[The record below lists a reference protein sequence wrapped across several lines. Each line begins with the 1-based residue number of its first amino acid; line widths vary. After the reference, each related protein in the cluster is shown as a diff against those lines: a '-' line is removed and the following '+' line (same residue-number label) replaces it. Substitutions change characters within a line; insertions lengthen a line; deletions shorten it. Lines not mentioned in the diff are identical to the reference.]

1 MNRSAVLAPLAV
13 AMIWGV
19 NVPVMK
25 AALSEMHP
33 ILFNAA
39 RLTLSAVALG
49 IIDRVE
55 RGGRPA
61 VKVRWRTILWY
72 GLLSSL
78 AYQVLFLW
86 GMRLTTASHT
96 ALIIASGPL
105 WAAVFSALYRLE
117 KPTGRAGVS
126 LAIAFAGTLL
136 VTTSGAITGASELPR
151 APNELWGNLMI
162 LAAMMTFAW
171 TTVLSKPLLETI
183 PATRLAYLS
192 VLISLPGHWLLA
204 VPFLQTIEPARP
216 AFLGAA
222 LFYSG
227 VLSTGVAYALWNRSV
242 RTLGPA
248 RTATFSYLVPV
259 VALTVAWW
267 FLDENPT
274 ALQLIGGALV
284 ILGLSTR
291 RTPRPPRP
299 LPSGV
304 IVPRAS
310 GTGASGEELPNSS
323 RNPGPNFVE

>member
-1 MNRSAVLAPLAV
+1 MNRRAFLAPLAV
-13 AMIWGV
+13 AIIWGV

-25 AALSEMHP
+25 AALAEMHP
-33 ILFNAA
+33 FLFNAA

-61 VKVRWRTILWY
+61 TRVPWGTILWY

-86 GMRLTTASHT
+86 GMQQTTASNT

-105 WAAVFSALYRLE
+105 WAALFSALYRLE
-117 KPTGRAGVS
+117 RPTGRAGLS

-136 VTTSGAITGASELPR
+136 VTTSGAVRGDDAPPT
-151 APNELWGNLMI
+151 APNELWGNLTI

-204 VPFLQTIEPARP
+204 LPFLGAVEPARP
-216 AFLGAA
+216 AYLGAA

-259 VALTVAWW
+259 VALSVAWW
-267 FLDENPT
+267 FLGEEPT
-274 ALQLIGGALV
+274 PLQLVGGALV

-291 RTPRPPRP
+291 RRPA
-299 LPSGV
+299 
-304 IVPRAS
+304 IPRAL
-310 GTGASGEELPNSS
+310 ENPIMEVPNSS